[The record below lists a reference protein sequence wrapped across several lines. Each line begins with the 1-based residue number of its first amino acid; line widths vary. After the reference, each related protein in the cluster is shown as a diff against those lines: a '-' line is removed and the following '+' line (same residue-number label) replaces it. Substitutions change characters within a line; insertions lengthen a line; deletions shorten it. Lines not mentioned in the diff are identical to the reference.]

1 MSALA
6 AKVHSGDRGGG
17 GAGPPRDADTSPGH
31 AVGCPHWWRWSS
43 PPSLLSS
50 WAACGF
56 PQGVWCPGMGCVAG
70 DLVPPGTARGITGLT
85 SLSSTTP

>member
-1 MSALA
+1 MT
-6 AKVHSGDRGGG
+6 VGGG
-17 GAGPPRDADTSPGH
+17 GGLDPPGMLTRPRATPW
-31 AVGCPHWWRWSS
+31 AVPIGGDGAP